1 MQAFHYNPSVNPWFS
16 SRSLSR
22 RNSTNRENH
31 QELAHN
37 LIAVDEQNL
46 ILVLAVPGFEKNELD
61 IQLEKNTLTIHGNTK
76 EDDNIS
82 TFIHQGI
89 TKATFKKQFQLD
101 KNIEIGNAKL
111 KNGLLHIS
119 LIKNIPEELKPQ
131 SISIQC
137 NDDNH

>member
-1 MQAFHYNPSVNPWFS
+1 MQAFHYNPSFNPRFLNRS
-16 SRSLSR
+16 SSH
-22 RNSTNRENH
+22 RNLPNRQNH

-61 IQLEKNTLTIHGNTK
+61 IQLEKNTLTIRGNTK
-76 EDDNIS
+76 EDDNVS

-89 TKATFKKQFQLD
+89 TKSTFKKQFQLD